1 MKDQNIGIVVLAAG
15 KGTRMKS
22 SLPKVLQPVLE
33 EPLLYY
39 PLKACVDCGLE
50 NMAVVS
56 GFGAEKVS
64 SYLEEKWPDAEMIL
78 QEPQLGT
85 GHAVQSAWKWI
96 ERFDT
101 VVVIPG
107 DAPLVLPQ
115 TIDHL
120 VSGHLSNSRDATFI
134 AFAPPDPSGYGR
146 VVESESGVKIVE
158 EKDATGEQK
167 RIRWV
172 NSGFYVFRSSSLL
185 GSLDELD
192 CRNAQNEFYLTDII
206 PVIAQNGG
214 STGFIRCENA
224 VEMEGVNTP
233 AHLES
238 ATGVLRNRIIK
249 RHMDAGVKCMDAS
262 TVWVGPEVVM
272 GEDVWLEPFVQIWG
286 SSNIGPGSRMGSFSV
301 VRNTRIGHNV
311 HLSGHVMI
319 SDSILHDEVKVGPFA
334 VMRNGAEAMD
344 GSFAGKFVEVKKS
357 VIGEGSKVPHLAY
370 IGDATI
376 GRESNI
382 GAGCI
387 TCNYDGVKKN
397 PTRIGDRCFVG
408 SDTML
413 VAPVTLEDDAY
424 TAAGSVIT
432 KDVSEGS
439 LAIGRARQKTLEG
452 WVHKRRDKMRMES
465 GEGGR

>member
-1 MKDQNIGIVVLAAG
+1 MKNQNIGIVVLAAG

-50 NMAVVS
+50 NIAVVS

-64 SYLEEKWPDAEMIL
+64 SYLEDKWPDAEMIV

-85 GHAVQSAWKWI
+85 GHAVQSASKWI
-96 ERFDT
+96 EKFDK
-101 VVVIPG
+101 VLVIPG
-107 DAPLVLPQ
+107 DAPLVSPETL
-115 TIDHL
+115 DFL
-120 VSGHLSNSRDATFI
+120 VSGHLSELRDATFL
-134 AFAPPDPSGYGR
+134 AFAPADPAGYGR
-146 VVESESGVKIVE
+146 VVENKDGPRIVE
-158 EKDATGEQK
+158 EKDATEQEK
-167 RIRWV
+167 QIRWV
-172 NSGFYVFRSSSLL
+172 NSGFYAFSVPVLLDSLV
-185 GSLDELD
+185 ELD
-192 CRNAQNEFYLTDII
+192 CKNAQKEFYLTDIV
-206 PVIAQNGG
+206 PVIARNGG
-214 STGFIRCENA
+214 VTGCLRCEEA
-224 VEMEGVNTP
+224 KEMEGVNTP
-233 AHLES
+233 THLES
-238 ATGVLRNRIIK
+238 ATGVLRNRIMK

-262 TVWVGPEVVM
+262 TVWVGPEVVID
-272 GEDVWLEPFVQIWG
+272 EDVWLEPFVQVWG
-286 SSNIGPGSRMGSFSV
+286 RSHIGPGSRIGSFSV

-397 PTRIGDRCFVG
+397 PTRIGNRCFVG

-413 VAPVTLEDDAY
+413 VAPVTVEDDAY

-452 WVHKRRDKMRMES
+452 WVHKRREKMRMES